1 MALEPCDPL
10 PQGSLVQHW
19 QLPFLGLQ
27 AFPTELTA
35 FEIGYF
41 FTFTATVRAAIFSRY
56 GDHHRLATAIQIG
69 FIKMTGRPLDAFD
82 TLPVAV
88 LRHLGTE
95 LEIVTPE
102 STSLRA
108 LYGRRSTLYEH
119 QAWAADLLGFR
130 PLTERRQRTLAIQ
143 VRREAHKAV
152 TIHRL
157 VEFAKRWL
165 YERRILIP
173 DDRRLRDLARTAY
186 GATEQTLLEAI
197 RRHIPA
203 QVLES
208 WREALFQ
215 PRPGYTSTLEW

>member
-1 MALEPCDPL
+1 VDREPCDPL
-10 PQGSLVQHW
+10 RQGSIVQHW

-41 FTFTATVRAAIFSRY
+41 FTFTAAVRAAIFSRY
-56 GDHHRLATAIQIG
+56 GDHHRLAAAIQIG

-82 TLPVAV
+82 TLPIAV

-119 QAWAADLLGFR
+119 QA
-130 PLTERRQRTLAIQ
+130 
-143 VRREAHKAV
+143 
-152 TIHRL
+152 
-157 VEFAKRWL
+157 
-165 YERRILIP
+165 
-173 DDRRLRDLARTAY
+173 
-186 GATEQTLLEAI
+186 
-197 RRHIPA
+197 
-203 QVLES
+203 
-208 WREALFQ
+208 
-215 PRPGYTSTLEW
+215 

>member
-1 MALEPCDPL
+1 MDLEPCDPL
-10 PQGSLVQHW
+10 RQGSIVQHW

-56 GDHHRLATAIQIG
+56 GDHHRPAVAIQIG

-82 TLPVAV
+82 TLPIAV

-108 LYGRRSTLYEH
+108 LYGRRSTLYAH
-119 QAWAADLLGFR
+119 QAWAAELLGFR
-130 PLTERRQRTLAIQ
+130 PFTERRQRTLAIQ
-143 VRREAHKAV
+143 VRRAARKAV
-152 TIHRL
+152 TIDRL

-203 QVLES
+203 
-208 WREALFQ
+208 
-215 PRPGYTSTLEW
+215 